1 MANETTVI
9 ALSVMLLFLVVFVI
23 FQTVAFTDFKRKI
36 FLKLD
41 ETNNR
46 VSSLNNLLVSDFKS
60 ILEELKNITK

>member
-9 ALSVMLLFLVVFVI
+9 ALSVMLLFLVAFVI

>member
-1 MANETTVI
+1 MVNETTVI

>member
-1 MANETTVI
+1 MVNETTVI

-23 FQTVAFTDFKRKI
+23 FQTVAFTNFKRKI

>member
-1 MANETTVI
+1 MASETTVI

>member
-9 ALSVMLLFLVVFVI
+9 ALSVILLFLVVFVI

>member
-1 MANETTVI
+1 MASETTVI

-23 FQTVAFTDFKRKI
+23 FQTVAFTDFKRKV